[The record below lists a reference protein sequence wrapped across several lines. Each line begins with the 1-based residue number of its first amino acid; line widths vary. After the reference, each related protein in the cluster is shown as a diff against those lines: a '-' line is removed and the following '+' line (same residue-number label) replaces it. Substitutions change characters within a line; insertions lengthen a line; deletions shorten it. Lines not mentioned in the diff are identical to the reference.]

1 MFESVDA
8 LKDGRRL
15 DGYPIS
21 SGELIIIGG
30 IGRGDATTEFV
41 SSIVLLCNLVIK
53 NDI

>member
-30 IGRGDATTEFV
+30 IGRGTTEFV